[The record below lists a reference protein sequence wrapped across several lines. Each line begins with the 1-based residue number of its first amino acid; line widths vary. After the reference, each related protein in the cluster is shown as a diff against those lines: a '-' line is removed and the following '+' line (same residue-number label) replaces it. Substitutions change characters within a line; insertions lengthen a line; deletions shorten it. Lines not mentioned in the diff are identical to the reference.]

1 MHHCGGLL
9 KFNRIHALKDPWKFF
24 TLVVF
29 IVLTVLTVVSQLWI
43 LRTSVQEK
51 GGAFTLRTGQAD
63 QPAEIEAETLS
74 GFTVHQETPSVI
86 ALARAGHDFF
96 SIDSSVP
103 GQIVLSSQTTSFG
116 EPALD
121 EDGKLTIPY
130 GATGQPAA
138 RKPATLQIEQ
148 KVFGA
153 LFQSSAGQRL
163 QVERLSPG
171 SLRIHHAP
179 RAYLNFRDSSVR
191 FGLGNYI
198 TFLTTG
204 KYLDAIVNS
213 LLIALTATVVAGVL
227 GTMLAY
233 LYARYKMPMTS
244 AVISLVTM
252 ASVSPPFL
260 GAYAWRMLLGSSGII
275 TRLLG
280 LNWTIMGMHGVIWV
294 IIWLIFPVVF
304 LLSYDS
310 FVSIDNSMRE
320 CSYSLGA
327 DRRRTFFRIELPLAI
342 PGIVTGLY
350 MALMTA
356 FTDFGTPYI
365 ISLDLN
371 TLPVLIYKEFMSEV
385 GGNYSIASTG
395 SVVMVLLSSVILL
408 VQRLYLAKRS
418 YASIKTQQPSARMPS
433 AGKKVA
439 IEILTLAL
447 IAMAFV
453 PHITVLVTSFFKW
466 EAGILSS
473 IPTWENFVR
482 LFNLSLNSIWVT
494 LTTGT
499 AATFLTFAVGIGIAY
514 VIVKKRYPFFGQ
526 ALNILV
532 MIPYIIPGT
541 VLAIGFILIFNRPPL
556 LLTGTW
562 LILVLAYFIR
572 KLPYAVKSAES
583 ALYRIHPA
591 LEEAARSLG
600 ATPAKSFWDVTFPLM
615 IGGVISGAT
624 LSFLQIMT
632 EISSTIML
640 YRPPW
645 KPMTAVIFE
654 NTIDAGADFG
664 VASAMTVVL
673 MVMLYV
679 PLYFITT
686 KTRKP
691 KETRIE
697 EL

>member
-1 MHHCGGLL
+1 L
-9 KFNRIHALKDPWKFF
+9 KFSKIHAFKDPWKFF
-24 TLVVF
+24 TFVIFV
-29 IVLTVLTVVSQLWI
+29 VLTVLTVVSQLWI
-43 LRTSVQEK
+43 LKTSVQEK
-51 GGAFTLRTGQAD
+51 GGAFTLRTGQAN

-74 GFTVHQETPSVI
+74 GFAARQEAPSVM
-86 ALARAGHDFF
+86 ALSRAGRDFF
-96 SIDSSVP
+96 SIDFSTS
-103 GQIVLSSQTTSFG
+103 GQIVLSSRTMAFG

-121 EDGKLTIPY
+121 EDGKLNIPY
-130 GATGQPAA
+130 KAASGGAPA
-138 RKPATLQIEQ
+138 RKSGAGSLQIEQ
-148 KVFGA
+148 KVFGT
-153 LFQSSAGQRL
+153 LFQSSAGQKL
-163 QVERLSPG
+163 EFERLAPG
-171 SLRIHHAP
+171 SLRIYHAP
-179 RAYLNFRDSSVR
+179 KAYLNFTDSSVR

-213 LLIALTATVVAGVL
+213 LIIALTATVVAGVL
-227 GTMLAY
+227 ATMLAY
-233 LYARYKMPMTS
+233 LYARYRMPMTS

-280 LNWTIMGMHGVIWV
+280 LKWTIMGIHGVIWV

-310 FVSIDNSMRE
+310 FVSVDNSMRE

-327 DRRRTFFRIELPLAI
+327 DRRRTLFRVELPLAI

-385 GGNYSIASTG
+385 GGDYSIASTG
-395 SVVMVLLSSVILL
+395 SVVMVLISSAILMA
-408 VQRLYLAKRS
+408 QRLYLARRS
-418 YASIKTQQPSARMPS
+418 YASIKTQQPSARLPS
-433 AGKKVA
+433 AGKKVG
-439 IEILTLAL
+439 IEILALIL

-466 EAGILSS
+466 EAGILSPT
-473 IPTWENFVR
+473 PTWDNFAR
-482 LFNLSLNSIWVT
+482 LFNLNLNSIWVT

-499 AATFLTFAVGIGIAY
+499 AATFLTFAAGIGVAY

-526 ALNILV
+526 ALNLLV

-541 VLAIGFILIFNRPPL
+541 VLAIGFILIFNQPPI

-562 LILVLAYFIR
+562 LILVLAYFVR

>member
-1 MHHCGGLL
+1 M
-9 KFNRIHALKDPWKFF
+9 KFSRIHAFKDPWKFF
-24 TLVVF
+24 TLIIFV
-29 IVLTVLTVVSQLWI
+29 VLTVLTVVSQLWI
-43 LRTSVQEK
+43 LKTSVQEK
-51 GGAFTLRTGQAD
+51 GGAFTLRTGQGD
-63 QPAEIEAETLS
+63 RPAEIEGETLS
-74 GFTVHQETPSVI
+74 GFTLRQETPSVI
-86 ALARAGHDFF
+86 TLARSGRDFF
-96 SIDSSVP
+96 SIDSSVS
-103 GQIVLSSQTTSFG
+103 GQIVLSSQSLTFG

-121 EDGKLTIPY
+121 EDGKLKIPY
-130 GATGQPAA
+130 GTSTGGDPA
-138 RKPATLQIEQ
+138 RRSGTGSLQIEQ
-148 KVFGA
+148 KVFGT
-153 LFQSSAGQRL
+153 LFQSSAGKRL
-163 QVERLSPG
+163 EVECLSPG
-171 SLRIHHAP
+171 SLRIYHAP
-179 RAYLNFRDSSVR
+179 KAYLNFSDSSVR
-191 FGLGNYI
+191 FGLANYI

-213 LLIALTATVVAGVL
+213 LLIALTATAVAGVL
-227 GTMLAY
+227 GTTLAY

-275 TRLLG
+275 TRFLG
-280 LNWTIMGMHGVIWV
+280 INWTIMGMHGVIWV

-327 DRRRTFFRIELPLAI
+327 DRRRTLFRIELPLAI

-350 MALMTA
+350 MAMMTA

-395 SVVMVLLSSVILL
+395 SVVMVLLSSMILMA
-408 VQRLYLAKRS
+408 QRIYLAKRS

-439 IEILTLAL
+439 IEILTFVL

-453 PHITVLVTSFFKW
+453 PHVTVLVTSFFKW

-473 IPTWENFVR
+473 RLTWENFSR
-482 LFNLSLNSIWVT
+482 LFNLNLNSIWVT
-494 LTTGT
+494 LSTGT
-499 AATFLTFAVGIGIAY
+499 AATFLTFSLGIGIAY

-526 ALNILV
+526 ALNLLV

-541 VLAIGFILIFNRPPL
+541 VLAIGFILLFNKPPI

-562 LILVLAYFIR
+562 LILVLAYFVR

-600 ATPAKSFWDVTFPLM
+600 ATPTKSFWDVTFPLM

>member
-1 MHHCGGLL
+1 L
-9 KFNRIHALKDPWKFF
+9 KFDRIHALRDPWKFF
-24 TLVVF
+24 TLIVF
-29 IVLTVLTVVSQLWI
+29 FVLTVLTVVSQLWI
-43 LRTSVQEK
+43 LKTSVQEK
-51 GGAFTLRTGQAD
+51 GGAFTLRAAQAN

-74 GFTVHQETPSVI
+74 GFALRREAPSVVV
-86 ALARAGHDFF
+86 LSRAGRDFF
-96 SIDSSVP
+96 SIDSSVS
-103 GQIVLSSQTTSFG
+103 GQIVLSSQSLIFG

-130 GATGQPAA
+130 KVSSGAAA
-138 RKPATLQIEQ
+138 FSSGGGRFQIEQ

-153 LFQSSAGQRL
+153 IFQSSASQKL
-163 QVERLSPG
+163 QVERLASG
-171 SLRIHHAP
+171 SLRIYHAP
-179 RAYLNFRDSSVR
+179 KAYLNFKDSSVR
-191 FGLGNYI
+191 VGLGNYI
-198 TFLTTG
+198 TFFTTG

-213 LLIALTATVVAGVL
+213 LLIALTATVVAGAL
-227 GTMLAY
+227 GTILAY
-233 LYARYKMPMTS
+233 LYARYSMPMTS
-244 AVISLVTM
+244 AVISRVTM

-275 TRLLG
+275 TRALG
-280 LNWTIMGMHGVIWV
+280 LHWTIMGMHGVIWV

-327 DRRRTFFRIELPLAI
+327 DRRQTLFRIELPLAI

-385 GGNYSIASTG
+385 GGDYSIASTG
-395 SVVMVLLSSVILL
+395 SIVMVLLSSAILMG
-408 VQRLYLAKRS
+408 QRLYLAKRS
-418 YASIKTQQPSARMPS
+418 YASIKTRQPSARMPS
-433 AGKKVA
+433 TRKKIG
-439 IEILTLAL
+439 IEMLTLLL
-447 IAMAFV
+447 IAIAFV
-453 PHITVLVTSFFKW
+453 PHVTVFVTSFFRW
-466 EAGILSS
+466 EAGILSAT
-473 IPTWENFVR
+473 PTLENFAR
-482 LFNLSLNSIWVT
+482 LFRLNLNSIWVT

-499 AATFLTFAVGIGIAY
+499 AATFLTFAVGVGIAY

-526 ALNILV
+526 ALNLLV
-532 MIPYIIPGT
+532 MVPYIIPGT
-541 VLAIGFILIFNRPPL
+541 VLAIGFILMFNQPPI

-562 LILVLAYFIR
+562 LILVLAYFVR
-572 KLPYAVKSAES
+572 KLPYAMKSAES

-591 LEEAARSLG
+591 LEEAARGLG
-600 ATPAKSFWDVTFPLM
+600 ATPARSFRDVTFPLM

-679 PLYFITT
+679 PLYFITM

-691 KETRIE
+691 KETSIE

>member
-1 MHHCGGLL
+1 M
-9 KFNRIHALKDPWKFF
+9 KFFKSHALNDPWKFF

-29 IVLTVLTVVSQLWI
+29 IVLAVLTVVSQLWI
-43 LRTSVQEK
+43 LKTSVQER
-51 GGAFTLRTGQAD
+51 GGAFTLKLGQAE
-63 QPAEIEAETLS
+63 QPAELESETLS
-74 GFTVHQETPSVI
+74 GFNSRQATSSVI
-86 ALARAGHDFF
+86 AFSRSGHDLF
-96 SIDSSVP
+96 SIDSSMP
-103 GQIVLSSQTTSFG
+103 GQIELTSETLGFG
-116 EPALD
+116 EPTLD
-121 EDGKLTIPY
+121 EDGKLEIPY
-130 GATGQPAA
+130 RAGKEVPSQGHSD
-138 RKPATLQIEQ
+138 ATLQIEQ
-148 KVFGA
+148 KVFGT
-153 LFQSSAGQRL
+153 LFQSSASQALRAEP
-163 QVERLSPG
+163 VSPG
-171 SLRIHHAP
+171 VLRIYYAP
-179 RAYLNFRDSSVR
+179 KAYLNFTDSSVQ
-191 FGLGNYI
+191 FGFANYK
-198 TFLTTG
+198 TFLTTH

-213 LLIALTATVVAGVL
+213 LLIALISTAVAGFL

-275 TRLLG
+275 NRALG
-280 LNWTIMGMHGVIWV
+280 LKWTIMGMHGVIWV

-327 DRRRTFFRIELPLAI
+327 DRRKTLFRVELPLAI

-350 MALMTA
+350 MAMMTA

-385 GGNYSIASTG
+385 GGNSSIASTG
-395 SVVMVLLSSVILL
+395 SVVMVLLSSAILMA
-408 VQRLYLAKRS
+408 QRIYLAKRS
-418 YASIKTQQPSARMPS
+418 YASIKTQQPSARMPTTRQKTGI
-433 AGKKVA
+433 A
-439 IEILTLAL
+439 ILTVVL

-453 PHITVLVTSFFKW
+453 PHITVLITSFFKW
-466 EAGILSS
+466 EAGILTSTL
-473 IPTWENFVR
+473 TWDNFSR
-482 LFNLSLNSIWVT
+482 LFKLNLNSIWVT
-494 LTTGT
+494 LTTGA

-526 ALNILV
+526 TLNLLV
-532 MIPYIIPGT
+532 MVPYIIPGT
-541 VLAIGFILIFNRPPL
+541 VLAIGFILMFNQPPL
-556 LLTGTW
+556 VLTGTW
-562 LILVLAYFIR
+562 LILVLAYFVR

-591 LEEAARSLG
+591 LEEAAKSLG
-600 ATPAKSFWDVTFPLM
+600 AKPMKSFWDVTFPLM

-654 NTIDAGADFG
+654 NTMDAGADFG
-664 VASAMTVVL
+664 VASSMTVLL
-673 MVMLYV
+673 MLMLYV

-697 EL
+697 AI

>member
-1 MHHCGGLL
+1 M
-9 KFNRIHALKDPWKFF
+9 KFDRIHALKDPWKFF
-24 TLVVF
+24 TFVVF
-29 IVLTVLTVVSQLWI
+29 IVLTILTVVSQLWI
-43 LRTSVQEK
+43 LKTSIQEK
-51 GGAFTLRTGQAD
+51 GGAFTLKTGQAE
-63 QPAEIEAETLS
+63 QPAQIEAETLS
-74 GFTVHQETPSVI
+74 GFAMRQDAMCVI
-86 ALARAGHDFF
+86 AITRAGHDFF
-96 SIDSSVP
+96 SIDSSIP
-103 GQIVLSSQTTSFG
+103 GQIVLSSRTASFG
-116 EPALD
+116 EPYLD

-130 GATGQPAA
+130 STGSRPRS
-138 RKPATLQIEQ
+138 RKSTFIQIEQ

-153 LFQSSAGQRL
+153 LFQSLADQKL
-163 QVERLSPG
+163 KVERLSAG
-171 SLRIHHAP
+171 SVRIYHAP
-179 RAYLNFRDSSVR
+179 KAYLNFKDSSVH
-191 FGLGNYI
+191 FGFGNYI
-198 TFLTTG
+198 SFLTTS
-204 KYLDAIVNS
+204 KYLDAIMNS
-213 LLIALTATVVAGVL
+213 LLIALTATAVAGVL

-233 LYARYKMPMTS
+233 MYARYKMPMTS
-244 AVISLVTM
+244 TVISLVTM

-275 TRLLG
+275 TRLFG

-327 DRRRTFFRIELPLAI
+327 NRRQTFFRIELPLAI
-342 PGIVTGLY
+342 PGIITGLY

-365 ISLDLN
+365 ISLDLS

-395 SVVMVLLSSVILL
+395 SVVMVLLSSIILL
-408 VQRLYLAKRS
+408 AQRFYLARRS

-433 AGKKVA
+433 VKKKIT
-439 IEILTLAL
+439 IEILTLIL
-447 IAMAFV
+447 IAIAFV
-453 PHITVLVTSFFKW
+453 PHITVLVTSFLKW

-473 IPTWENFVR
+473 TLTWGNFIR
-482 LFNLSLNSIWVT
+482 LFNLSFNSIWVT

-541 VLAIGFILIFNRPPL
+541 VLAIGFILIFNSPPVMI
-556 LLTGTW
+556 TGTW
-562 LILVLAYFIR
+562 LILVLAYFVR

-600 ATPAKSFWDVTFPLM
+600 ATPTKSFWDITFPLM

-679 PLYFITT
+679 PLYFIT
-686 KTRKP
+686 KETRKP

>member
-1 MHHCGGLL
+1 L
-9 KFNRIHALKDPWKFF
+9 KFSRIHAFKDPWKFF
-24 TLVVF
+24 TLIIFV
-29 IVLTVLTVVSQLWI
+29 VLTVLTVVSQLWI
-43 LRTSVQEK
+43 LKTSVQEK
-51 GGAFTLRTGQAD
+51 GGAFTLRTGQGD
-63 QPAEIEAETLS
+63 RPAEIEGETLS
-74 GFTVHQETPSVI
+74 GFTLRQETPSVI
-86 ALARAGHDFF
+86 TLARSGRDFF
-96 SIDSSVP
+96 SIDSSVS
-103 GQIVLSSQTTSFG
+103 GQIVLSSQSLTFG

-121 EDGKLTIPY
+121 EDGKLKIPY
-130 GATGQPAA
+130 GTSTGGDPA
-138 RKPATLQIEQ
+138 RRSGTGSLQIEQ
-148 KVFGA
+148 KVFGT
-153 LFQSSAGQRL
+153 LFQSSAGKRL
-163 QVERLSPG
+163 EVECLSPG
-171 SLRIHHAP
+171 SLRIYHAP
-179 RAYLNFRDSSVR
+179 KAYLNFSDSSVR
-191 FGLGNYI
+191 FGLANYI

-213 LLIALTATVVAGVL
+213 LLIALTATAVAGVL
-227 GTMLAY
+227 GTTLAY

-275 TRLLG
+275 TRFLG
-280 LNWTIMGMHGVIWV
+280 INWTIMGMHGVIWV

-327 DRRRTFFRIELPLAI
+327 DRRRTLFRIELPLAI

-350 MALMTA
+350 MAMMTA

-395 SVVMVLLSSVILL
+395 SVVMVLLSSMILMA
-408 VQRLYLAKRS
+408 QRIYLAKRS

-439 IEILTLAL
+439 IEILTFVL

-453 PHITVLVTSFFKW
+453 PHVTVLVTSFFKW

-473 IPTWENFVR
+473 RLTWENFSR
-482 LFNLSLNSIWVT
+482 LFNLNLNSIWVT
-494 LTTGT
+494 LSTGT
-499 AATFLTFAVGIGIAY
+499 AATFLTFSLGIGIAY

-526 ALNILV
+526 ALNLLV

-541 VLAIGFILIFNRPPL
+541 VLAIGFILLFNKPPI

-562 LILVLAYFIR
+562 LILVLAYFVR

-600 ATPAKSFWDVTFPLM
+600 ATPTKSFWDVTFPLM

>member
-1 MHHCGGLL
+1 M
-9 KFNRIHALKDPWKFF
+9 KFSRIHAFKDPWKFF
-24 TLVVF
+24 TLIIFV
-29 IVLTVLTVVSQLWI
+29 VLTVLTVVSQLWI
-43 LRTSVQEK
+43 LKTSVQEK
-51 GGAFTLRTGQAD
+51 GGAFTLRTGQGD
-63 QPAEIEAETLS
+63 RPAEIEGETLS
-74 GFTVHQETPSVI
+74 GFTLRQETPSVI
-86 ALARAGHDFF
+86 TLARSGRDFF
-96 SIDSSVP
+96 SIDSSVS
-103 GQIVLSSQTTSFG
+103 GQIVLSSQSLTFG

-121 EDGKLTIPY
+121 EDGKLKIPY
-130 GATGQPAA
+130 GTSTGGDPA
-138 RKPATLQIEQ
+138 RRSGTGSLQIEQ
-148 KVFGA
+148 KVFGT
-153 LFQSSAGQRL
+153 LFQSSAGKRL
-163 QVERLSPG
+163 EVECLSPG
-171 SLRIHHAP
+171 SLRIYHAP
-179 RAYLNFRDSSVR
+179 KAYLNFSDSSVR
-191 FGLGNYI
+191 FGLANYI

-227 GTMLAY
+227 GTTLAY

-275 TRLLG
+275 TRFLG
-280 LNWTIMGMHGVIWV
+280 INWTIMGMHGVIWV

-327 DRRRTFFRIELPLAI
+327 DRRRTLFRIELPLAI

-350 MALMTA
+350 MAMMTA

-395 SVVMVLLSSVILL
+395 SVVMVLLSSMILMA
-408 VQRLYLAKRS
+408 QRIYLAKRS

-439 IEILTLAL
+439 IEILTFVL

-453 PHITVLVTSFFKW
+453 PHVTVLVTSFFKW

-473 IPTWENFVR
+473 RLTWENFSR
-482 LFNLSLNSIWVT
+482 LFNLNLNSIWVT
-494 LTTGT
+494 LSTGT
-499 AATFLTFAVGIGIAY
+499 AATFLTFSLGIGIAY

-526 ALNILV
+526 ALNLLV

-541 VLAIGFILIFNRPPL
+541 VLAIGFILLFNKPPI

-562 LILVLAYFIR
+562 LILVLAYFVR

-600 ATPAKSFWDVTFPLM
+600 ATPTKSFWDVTFPLM